1 MAFQFCTGY
10 DFYTTAS
17 QIWDTV
23 AGTVTI
29 NSASARFG
37 GTHSQGASYPASAST
52 QKNLV
57 GNQPTVIVGWAIK
70 TLANPGSTSPILYLL
85 DNTTTV
91 QVSLAITAAGALQF
105 YRGAPSGNPI
115 GSAGSTN
122 FAAGVWHYL
131 EVKATIDPSAGVAQ
145 CWLDGVQVINGS
157 SLNTRNNANSYAN
170 QFRIGELA
178 GGITGGVTCD
188 DVYCLDGTGGSLN
201 AALGDRRII
210 TIMPSGAGS
219 FTQFTPVGAASNY
232 QCVDEVPAN
241 DNTDYVS
248 DGTVNHRDSYV
259 YESVAISGNAD
270 FIVPWARISKDDASA
285 HTVELSATDTAN
297 DAFSSAIA
305 VPSSYGYVNGGA
317 FATSP
322 NGAAAWSQTVINRT
336 EWGIKVIS

>member
-70 TLANPGSTSPILYLL
+70 TLANPGSTAPILYFL

-91 QVSLAITAAGALQF
+91 QVSLAISASGVLQF
-105 YRGAPSGNPI
+105 YRGAPSSNPI

-122 FAAGVWHYL
+122 FSAAVWHYVEAL
-131 EVKATIDPSAGVAQ
+131 VTVHPTAGVVQ
-145 CWLDGVQVINGS
+145 CWLDGVQVINS
-157 SLNTRNNANSYAN
+157 NTLNTRNNANSYAN

-178 GGITGGVTCD
+178 GGISGGVTCD

-201 AALGDRRII
+201 SVLGDRKI
-210 TIMPSGAGS
+210 TTLMPNGAGS
-219 FTQFTPVGAASNY
+219 YTQFTPVGVASNWD
-232 QCVDEVPAN
+232 CVNDIPA
-241 DNTDYVS
+241 DDATTYVS
-248 DGTVNHRDSYV
+248 DAVVNDRDSYI
-259 YESVAISGNAD
+259 YEDITISGNAD
-270 FIVPWARISKDDASA
+270 FVVPWARISKDDASS
-285 HTVELSATDTAN
+285 HTVELSVTDTGN

-305 VPSSYGYVNGGA
+305 VPSSFGYVNGGA
-317 FATSP
+317 FTTSP
-322 NGAAAWSQTVINRT
+322 NGAAALSQSVINGM
-336 EWGIKVIS
+336 EFGIKLIS